1 MINLPIN
8 TLETLL
14 PILPGARN
22 VMPLMDL
29 PGGARVVLAALDGGV
44 VVPPHP
50 MPREAT
56 LLLLSGAIDFLIED
70 TWHSVRPG
78 QFLRIP
84 NQASHSVRALEPSRF
99 LVVQA
104 QAAQA

>member
-1 MINLPIN
+1 MTNLPIN
-8 TLETLL
+8 QLETLL

-44 VVPPHP
+44 EVPPHP

-56 LLLLSGAIDFLIED
+56 LMLISGAIDFLLEG
-70 TWHSVRPG
+70 TWHSLRPG

-84 NQASHSVRALEPSRF
+84 GQASHAVRALEPSRF
-99 LVVQA
+99 IVVQA
-104 QAAQA
+104 QPTGA